1 MIVLQHDVI
10 SIIKEQDTIFLRNRT
25 KELAVKVGLG
35 LIEQT
40 KLLTAASELVRNMLR
55 YADGGKVT
63 IQVVGDTSRNGLQ
76 LIFEDKGPGIT
87 DIDMAMC
94 EGYSTDRSLGL
105 GLPGA
110 KKLVDEFSLHSTV
123 GKGTTVTIVKWKHGR
138 R

>member
-87 DIDMAMC
+87 DIDMAMR